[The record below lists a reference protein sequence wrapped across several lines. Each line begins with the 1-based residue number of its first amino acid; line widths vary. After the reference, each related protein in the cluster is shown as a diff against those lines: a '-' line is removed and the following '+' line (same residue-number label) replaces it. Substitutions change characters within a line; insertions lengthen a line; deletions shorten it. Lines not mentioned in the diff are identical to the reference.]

1 MFNIPPLNLSGG
13 SVVSGDWETNTTFG
27 SVQPVFGAFRGNTT
41 GAQNAGGAGSGLPP
55 VAVLG
60 GLALV
65 AYLIGRKG

>member
-13 SVVSGDWETNTTFG
+13 SVVSGDWETNTQFG
-27 SVQPVFGAFRGNTT
+27 AVQPVFGAFRGNTT
-41 GAQNAGGAGSGLPP
+41 GAQNGGGGLNQPP
-55 VAVLG
+55 LLLLG